1 MVNQV
6 KEQSIVRKIYID
18 QLNQLG
24 YYNTEGKS
32 NRKLAMILAAK
43 KESQAREIDIASP
56 ENRWF

>member
-1 MVNQV
+1 MVIQV

-32 NRKLAMILAAK
+32 NRQLAMILAAK
-43 KESQAREIDIASP
+43 TEAKAREIDIASP

>member
-1 MVNQV
+1 M
-6 KEQSIVRKIYID
+6 KEQSIVRKIYIE

-32 NRKLAMILAAK
+32 NRQLAMILAAK
-43 KESQAREIDIASP
+43 TESQAREVNIASP